1 MDKTNY
7 DIDMLILAAS
17 PLVNDINEVPFEW
30 IINVDKEINELL
42 SILLKS
48 KKKIKV
54 TIDIL
59 NSENIKKYFSK
70 KIRFCHLSS
79 HGSIEYKYGKKMF
92 YLYGD
97 KVGICEK
104 ISKKELVD
112 ILDKINNLYIETLF
126 ISACHS
132 DVISEILLNYNTIYN
147 VIAIN
152 KKCIIDENLIREF
165 AVMFYRNLFI

>member
-17 PLVNDINEVPFEW
+17 PLINDINEVPFEW

-104 ISKKELVD
+104 ISKKELID
-112 ILDKINNLYIETLF
+112 ILDKINNLEVTKIMANIKEKINF
-126 ISACHS
+126 P
-132 DVISEILLNYNTIYN
+132 SEFVFSLLRNRHYFLLSILAKIYP
-147 VIAIN
+147 
-152 KKCIIDENLIREF
+152 LQH
-165 AVMFYRNLFI
+165 